1 MIISK
6 CPLRV
11 SLVGGSTDLQSFID
25 EYGYGQVISF
35 PISLYT
41 YISLSKR
48 YDKKYVIN
56 YTKRENVSNPGKIKN
71 DIARELIKYFN
82 LPPLTM
88 AFNADIPST
97 GSGLAASSSYMVAAV
112 AAACKFKG
120 LKWSQTK
127 ICKIAHE
134 IELKFNPLTGYQDT
148 YGCGLPSPK
157 LMIFNGDVDVEFIE
171 LPLSY
176 KGIYLHNT
184 EVKRS
189 STNILKTINIEK
201 SYPLLKLV
209 DKTYKSLDDPDE
221 FFKLLNDSW
230 NTKKQTSNEILNNKE
245 LSTLDNALSKDNTV
259 VFHKLCGA
267 GGGGYYL
274 IITDELEYPDDYY
287 KVKYA
292 DKIKINIDNKGV
304 TVWKI

>member
-1 MIISK
+1 MIIAK

-25 EYGYGQVISF
+25 KYGYGKVISF

-48 YDKKYVIN
+48 YDNNYVIN
-56 YTKRENVSNPGKIKN
+56 YTKRENVNSPNKVKN

-82 LPPLTM
+82 LPPLTI
-88 AFNADIPST
+88 AFNADIPTT

-112 AAACKFKG
+112 AAACKFRE
-120 LKWSQTK
+120 LEWSQAK

-157 LMIFNGDVDVEFIE
+157 LMTFNGDIDVKFIN
-171 LPLSY
+171 LPKY
-176 KGIYLHNT
+176 KMFLYDT
-184 EVKRS
+184 KVKRL

-201 SYPLLKLV
+201 SYPLLELV
-209 DKTYKSLDDPDE
+209 DKTYKHLNNSNQ
-221 FFKLLNDSW
+221 FFKLLQNAWD
-230 NTKKQTSNEILNNKE
+230 TKKKTSSNVLNDNY
-245 LSTLDNALSKDNTV
+245 LVDLDNQFSEDSNIK
-259 VFHKLCGA
+259 FHKLCGA
-267 GGGGYYL
+267 GGGGYFL
-274 IITDELEYPDDYY
+274 MITNKLTSGGEMIE
-287 KVKYA
+287 
-292 DKIKINIDNKGV
+292 INIDNKGV
-304 TVWKI
+304 IVWEI

>member
-25 EYGYGQVISF
+25 RYGYGKVISF

-48 YDKKYVIN
+48 YDSNYVIN
-56 YTKRENVSNPGKIKN
+56 YTKRENVKSPNKIKN

-82 LPPLTM
+82 LPPLTI
-88 AFNADIPST
+88 AFNADIPTT

-120 LKWSQTK
+120 LEWSQAK

-157 LMIFNGDVDVEFIE
+157 LMTFNKSIDVKFID
-171 LPLSY
+171 LPKCKMFLY
-176 KGIYLHNT
+176 NT
-184 EVKRS
+184 KVKRS

-201 SYPLLKLV
+201 SYPLLELV
-209 DKTYKSLDDPDE
+209 DKTYKYLNNSYQ
-221 FFKLLNDSW
+221 FYKLLQNAWD
-230 NTKKQTSNEILNNKE
+230 TKKKTSSNILNDNY
-245 LSTLDNALSKDNTV
+245 LVDLDNQFSEDSNIK
-259 VFHKLCGA
+259 FHKLCGA
-267 GGGGYYL
+267 GGGGYFL
-274 IITDELEYPDDYY
+274 II
-287 KVKYA
+287 A
-292 DKIKINIDNKGV
+292 DKLTSGDEKIEINIDNKGV
-304 TVWKI
+304 MVWDV

>member
-25 EYGYGQVISF
+25 KYGFGKVISF

-48 YDKKYVIN
+48 YDNNYVIN
-56 YTKRENVSNPGKIKN
+56 YAKRESVKLPNKIKN

-88 AFNADIPST
+88 TFNADIPTT

-112 AAACKFKG
+112 AAACGFKG
-120 LKWSQTK
+120 LKWSQAK

-148 YGCGLPSPK
+148 YGCGLPSSK
-157 LMIFNGDVDVEFIE
+157 LMVFNGDVDIKFINFPE
-171 LPLSY
+171 Y
-176 KGIYLHNT
+176 KMYLYNT

-189 STNILKTINIEK
+189 STNILKTIDITK
-201 SYPLLKLV
+201 SYPLLELV
-209 DKTYKSLDDPDE
+209 DKTYNSFNNPNK
-221 FFKLLNDSW
+221 FFKLLKDSW
-230 NTKKQTSNEILNNKE
+230 NTKKQTSSKI
-245 LSTLDNALSKDNTV
+245 LDNKKLSILDDKLEKDPSV
-259 VFHKLCGA
+259 KFHKLCGA
-267 GGGGYYL
+267 GGGGYFL
-274 IITDELEYPDDYY
+274 TIVDGKTNIKD
-287 KVKYA
+287 
-292 DKIKINIDNKGV
+292 DKIEINIDNKGV
-304 TVWKI
+304 VVWKI

>member
-25 EYGYGQVISF
+25 KYGYGQVISF

-48 YDKKYVIN
+48 YDKKYVVN
-56 YTKRENVSNPGKIKN
+56 YTKRENVVNPNKIKN
-71 DIARELIKYFN
+71 DIARELIKYFD

-112 AAACKFKG
+112 AAACQFKG
-120 LKWSQTK
+120 LKWPQAK

-148 YGCGLPSPK
+148 YGCGLPSSK
-157 LMIFNGDVDVEFIE
+157 LMVFNGDVDVKFIN
-171 LPLSY
+171 LPKY
-176 KGIYLHNT
+176 KMYLYNT

-189 STNILKTINIEK
+189 STNILKTINTKK
-201 SYPLLKLV
+201 SYPLLELV
-209 DKTYKSLDDPDE
+209 DKTYNSLNNPNK

-230 NTKKQTSNEILNNKE
+230 NTKKKTSNDILNNEK
-245 LSTLDNALSKDNTV
+245 LSLLDNMLDKDPV
-259 VFHKLCGA
+259 VKFHKLCGA
-267 GGGGYYL
+267 GGGGYFL
-274 IITDELEYPDDYY
+274 IVMDDVE
-287 KVKYA
+287 KDIESSHVRGNR
-292 DKIKINIDNKGV
+292 IKINIDNKGV

>member
-25 EYGYGQVISF
+25 KYGYGKVISF

-48 YDKKYVIN
+48 YDNNYVIN
-56 YTKRENVSNPGKIKN
+56 YTKRENVKSPNKIKN

-82 LPPLTM
+82 LPPLTI
-88 AFNADIPST
+88 AFNADIPTT

-112 AAACKFKG
+112 AAACKFRE
-120 LKWSQTK
+120 LEWSQAK

-148 YGCGLPSPK
+148 YGCGLPSSK
-157 LMIFNGDVDVEFIE
+157 LMTFNGDIDVKFIN
-171 LPLSY
+171 LPKY
-176 KGIYLHNT
+176 KMFLYDT
-184 EVKRS
+184 KVKRS

-209 DKTYKSLDDPDE
+209 DETYKSLNNPSK
-221 FFKLLNDSW
+221 FFKLLKNAWD
-230 NTKKQTSNEILNNKE
+230 TKKKTSSNVLNDIY
-245 LSTLDNALSKDNTV
+245 LIDLDNQFSEDSNVK
-259 VFHKLCGA
+259 FHKLCGA
-267 GGGGYYL
+267 GGGGYFL
-274 IITDELEYPDDYY
+274 MITNKLTSGGEMIE
-287 KVKYA
+287 
-292 DKIKINIDNKGV
+292 INIDNKGV
-304 TVWKI
+304 TVWEI

>member
-25 EYGYGQVISF
+25 KYGYGQVISF

-48 YDKKYVIN
+48 YDNKYIIN
-56 YTKRENVSNPGKIKN
+56 YTRRENVKSPDKIKN

-82 LPPLTM
+82 LPPLTIT
-88 AFNADIPST
+88 FNADIPST

-120 LKWSQTK
+120 LKWSQAE
-127 ICKIAHE
+127 ICKVAHE

-148 YGCGLPSPK
+148 YGCGLPSSK
-157 LMIFNGDVDVEFIE
+157 LMVFGGTDVDIKFIKFPE
-171 LPLSY
+171 Y
-176 KGIYLHNT
+176 EMYLYNT

-189 STNILKTINIEK
+189 STNILKTIDVTK
-201 SYPLLKLV
+201 SYPLLELV
-209 DKTYKSLDDPDE
+209 DKTYNSFNNPSE
-221 FFKLLNDSW
+221 FFKLLRDSW

-245 LSTLDNALSKDNTV
+245 LSILDDKLEKDSSIK
-259 VFHKLCGA
+259 FHKLCGA
-267 GGGGYYL
+267 GGGGYFL
-274 IITDELEYPDDYY
+274 TIVDGKTNIEGN
-287 KVKYA
+287 
-292 DKIKINIDNKGV
+292 KIKIDIDNKGV
-304 TVWKI
+304 TVWEI

>member
-25 EYGYGQVISF
+25 RYGYGKVISF

-48 YDKKYVIN
+48 YDSNYVIN
-56 YTKRENVSNPGKIKN
+56 YTKRENVKSPNKIKN

-82 LPPLTM
+82 LPPLTI
-88 AFNADIPST
+88 AFNADIPTT

-120 LKWSQTK
+120 LEWSQAKT
-127 ICKIAHE
+127 CKIAHE

-157 LMIFNGDVDVEFIE
+157 LMTFNGDIDIKFIN
-171 LPLSY
+171 LPKCKMFLY
-176 KGIYLHNT
+176 DTK
-184 EVKRS
+184 VKRS

-201 SYPLLKLV
+201 SYPLLELV
-209 DKTYKSLDDPDE
+209 DKTYKYLSIPNK
-221 FFKLLNDSW
+221 FFQLLKDAWETKKKTSSNILNDDYLI
-230 NTKKQTSNEILNNKE
+230 N
-245 LSTLDNALSKDNTV
+245 LDNQFNEDSNVK
-259 VFHKLCGA
+259 FHKLCGA
-267 GGGGYYL
+267 GGGGYFL
-274 IITDELEYPDDYY
+274 MITTNKLNSKDEIIE
-287 KVKYA
+287 
-292 DKIKINIDNKGV
+292 INIDNKGV
-304 TVWKI
+304 IAWGV